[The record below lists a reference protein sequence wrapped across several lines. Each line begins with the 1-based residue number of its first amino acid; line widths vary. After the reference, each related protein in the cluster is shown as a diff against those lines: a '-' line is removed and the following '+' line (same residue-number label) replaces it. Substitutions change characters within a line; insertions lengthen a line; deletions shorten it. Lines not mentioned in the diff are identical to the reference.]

1 MDVILRHV
9 LGGVP
14 EHGADR
20 EFRKTEFASDAPER
34 MPQGVGRDPRDPG
47 EFANAV
53 QTGAYSGVGAGPS
66 FRREYVRVS
75 DDFRLTLDYFER
87 CGPNCAD
94 LRAAL
99 GVRETDKRSE
109 EHTSEL
115 QSLMRTSYAVFCLK
129 TKTTTSK

>member
-53 QTGAYSGVGAGPS
+53 PPGAYSGVGAGPS
-66 FRREYVRVS
+66 FRREYVRVYDEIGRES
-75 DDFRLTLDYFER
+75 CRER
-87 CGPNCAD
+87 VGQY
-94 LRAAL
+94 
-99 GVRETDKRSE
+99 GWISVG
-109 EHTSEL
+109 
-115 QSLMRTSYAVFCLK
+115 AVTIK
-129 TKTTTSK
+129 KKK